1 MIEEKGLPAQPAF
14 APLRERE
21 AFLEGLIGEVLQTH
35 ARPGTFEL
43 VRDMR
48 ALALRRRDPEHGAR
62 ASQELSE
69 LVDGIPVVSAIAI
82 VRACSLYFQ
91 MATLAEHLYRERR
104 RREHAAAG
112 EPLRGTLESLT
123 FSNDRAQTERIFAEM
138 EISLVFTA
146 HPTEVQRRTVIEK
159 HEAIVVLL
167 RRIDDAYADP
177 EDAQAAREELRAQ
190 LVLLWESNEL
200 YLTPPT
206 VDDEIRNLFAWFREA
221 LVDEAV
227 MLFERL
233 ERRTQA
239 EYGTPLAIPTFLH
252 FASWIGGDRDGNPNV
267 TPATTARALEMGRA
281 FILERYTAEVERLQV
296 RYSQDGRGAP
306 DPEFDTSLAHDEAE
320 LTDVKYTIGPRQTA
334 EPYRRKLAF
343 VHRRL
348 QLARADASGGYA
360 DAAAFSRDLALLER
374 SIRRRSGSDVVAPLR
389 RLQRMVE
396 LFGFSTYE
404 LEWRQHKR
412 LLDATTDAIVR
423 ASEGR
428 RYETLGESDRLA
440 FLEFELARNRPLL
453 SPRAPRPE
461 PAADVLESLVAVA
474 RARERHG
481 PGSVRTLIVSGT
493 ETASDMLNL
502 LLLARECGALDA
514 GPLQIV
520 PLFEN
525 IATLRAAPGVCRALF
540 ASPAFRAH
548 LATMGNLFEV
558 MLGYSDSNKEGGI
571 VSSTWEVY
579 HAQREIARVA
589 AEHAVPLRFFH
600 GRGGSI
606 ARGVADPSR
615 SIADTPGAARSGRFK
630 QTEQGQVIAS
640 RYGLP
645 SLARRS
651 LEVVTTALFTQA
663 PRRDDTAY
671 DRWDATMDRFARTAY
686 DAYRRLVDDSD
697 FIAFF
702 EACTPIGEI
711 ADMQIS
717 SRPARRS
724 STKSVEDLRAIPW
737 SFSWTQTRAI
747 VASWYGFGSASKA
760 ALDAGEGDELRT
772 MAREFPFFGSLLGK
786 MERGLAAVEL
796 SIFER
801 YAEALV
807 DDSALRERF
816 VRRIRQEFEDA
827 LAGFSAIAERDRLLT
842 REPALADAIARR
854 NPYID
859 PLSFLQTRLIA
870 DYRRGGRT
878 DETMRDAIRLSIN
891 GIASGLR
898 VTG

>member
-1 MIEEKGLPAQPAF
+1 MTPAF

-21 AFLEGLIGEVLQTH
+21 AFLEALIGEVLQTH

-48 ALALRRRDPEHGAR
+48 ALALGRRDPSTGAR

-69 LVDGIPVVSAIAI
+69 LVERIPVISAIEI

-104 RREHAAAG
+104 RRERAAAG
-112 EPLRGTLESLT
+112 NPLRGTLEGLALP
-123 FSNDRAQTERIFAEM
+123 NDRASAERIFAEM
-138 EISLVFTA
+138 DISLVFTA

-159 HEAIVVLL
+159 HEAIVALL
-167 RRIDDAYADP
+167 RRVDHTDADP
-177 EDAQAAREELRAQ
+177 EDALDAREELRAQ

-206 VDDEIRNLFAWFREA
+206 VGDEIRNLFAWFREA

-227 MLFERL
+227 SLFTRL
-233 ERRTQA
+233 ERRTRDRYDA
-239 EYGTPLAIPTFLH
+239 PIAIPTFLH

-267 TPATTARALEMGRA
+267 TAQTTAHALEMGRA
-281 FILERYTAEVERLQV
+281 FILERYTLEVERLQV
-296 RYSQDGRGAP
+296 RYSQDGRGTP
-306 DPEFDTSLAHDEAE
+306 DSVFDASLARDEAE
-320 LTDVKYTIGPRQTA
+320 LTDVKYAIGPRQAA

-348 QLARADASGGYA
+348 QLARANAAGAYA
-360 DAAAFSRDLALLER
+360 DAGAFAADVALLLR
-374 SIRRRSGSDVVAPLR
+374 SIERRSGSDVVAPLR
-389 RLQRMVE
+389 RLARMIE
-396 LFGFSTYE
+396 IFGFSTYE

-412 LLDATTDAIVR
+412 LLDATTDAMMR

-428 RYETLGESDRLA
+428 GYEALSESDRIA
-440 FLEFELARNRPLL
+440 FLEFELARKRPLL

-461 PAADVLESLVAVA
+461 TAALVIDSLVAVA

-481 PGSVRTLIVSGT
+481 PGAVRTLIVSGT

-540 ASPAFRAH
+540 TSAAFRAH

-579 HAQREIARVA
+579 RAQRDVARVA
-589 AEHAVPLRFFH
+589 AEFAIPLRFFH

-606 ARGVADPSR
+606 ARGVADPSQ
-615 SIADTPGAARSGRFK
+615 SIADTPGAARSWRFK

-651 LEVVTTALFTQA
+651 LEVVTTALFTQS
-663 PRRDDTAY
+663 PPHDDVAS
-671 DRWDATMDRFARTAY
+671 DEWDATMDRFARGAY
-686 DAYRRLVDDSD
+686 DAYRGLVDDPD

-717 SRPARRS
+717 SRPARRA
-724 STKSVEDLRAIPW
+724 STRSVEDLRAIPW

-747 VASWYGFGSASKA
+747 VASWYGFGTATRA
-760 ALDAGEGDELRT
+760 ALDAGDGDRLRA
-772 MAREFPFFGSLLGK
+772 MAAGFPFFRSLLGK

-807 DDSALRERF
+807 DDEALRERF
-816 VRRIRQEFEDA
+816 VTRIRREFEDA
-827 LAGFSAIAERDRLLT
+827 VAGFYAIAERDRLLA
-842 REPALADAIARR
+842 REATLADAIARR

-859 PLSFLQTRLIA
+859 PLSFLQTRLIRE
-870 DYRRGGRT
+870 YRDGGRQ
-878 DETMRDAIRLSIN
+878 DETLRDAIRLSIN